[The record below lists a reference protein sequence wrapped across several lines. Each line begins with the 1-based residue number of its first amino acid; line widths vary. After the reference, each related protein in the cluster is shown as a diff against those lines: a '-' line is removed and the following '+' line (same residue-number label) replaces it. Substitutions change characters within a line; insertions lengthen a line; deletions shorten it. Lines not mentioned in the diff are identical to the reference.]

1 MTLHTDLTTLLAD
14 AGLVDVD
21 IDAAVADEHRRS
33 AAYQRIVAV
42 AAASERRE
50 GDRELVA
57 TIVRDPSEMTAK
69 TAVVDLV
76 DRIAPKAAGPEEFRR
91 WSAEILP
98 QTDRFTTESNR
109 EFVRRRV
116 RDWQFWWA
124 AEEGHV
130 PAETELAEV
139 TPWMQRLL
147 AEESTS
153 TPVLALLAES
163 GATKKIRNIAKNRRR
178 ETDQA

>member
-1 MTLHTDLTTLLAD
+1 MTLRTDLTSLLAD

-21 IDAAVADEHRRS
+21 IDAAVADEHVRS

-42 AAASERRE
+42 AAASDRRE

-57 TIVRDPSEMTAK
+57 GIVRDPSEMTAK

-76 DRIAPKAAGPEEFRR
+76 DRIAAKTAGPADLRR

-98 QTDRFTTESNR
+98 ETDRFATEANR

-116 RDWQFWWA
+116 RDWLFWLSVKD
-124 AEEGHV
+124 GHV
-130 PAETELAEV
+130 PAEAELAQV
-139 TPWMQRLL
+139 TPWMQRLV

-153 TPVLALLAES
+153 PPVLALLAEA
-163 GATKKIRNIAKNRRR
+163 GATKKIRNIAKNRRLER
-178 ETDQA
+178 G

>member
-1 MTLHTDLTTLLAD
+1 MTLRTDLTTLLAN

-21 IDAAVADEHRRS
+21 IDAAVADEHVRS
-33 AAYQRIVAV
+33 TAYQRIMAV
-42 AAASERRE
+42 AAASEGRE

-76 DRIAPKAAGPEEFRR
+76 DRIATKTADPAEFRR

-98 QTDRFTTESNR
+98 ETDRFATAANR

-116 RDWQFWWA
+116 RDRLFWLSV
-124 AEEGHV
+124 EDGHV
-130 PAETELAEV
+130 PAEAELAEV

-153 TPVLALLAES
+153 PPVLALLAES
-163 GATKKIRNIAKNRRR
+163 GGTRKIRNIAKNRKLG
-178 ETDQA
+178 TG